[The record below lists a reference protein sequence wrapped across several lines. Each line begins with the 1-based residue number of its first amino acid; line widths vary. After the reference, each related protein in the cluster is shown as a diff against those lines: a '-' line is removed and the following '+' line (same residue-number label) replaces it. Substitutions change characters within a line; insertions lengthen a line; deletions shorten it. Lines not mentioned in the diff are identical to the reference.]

1 MTLVVDQQIDI
12 IFGEALAF
20 ITKKF
25 MEERSRVHSAE
36 GQDSHTSSEESSFCL
51 QASVISL

>member
-36 GQDSHTSSEESSFCL
+36 GQDSHTSGEESSFCL